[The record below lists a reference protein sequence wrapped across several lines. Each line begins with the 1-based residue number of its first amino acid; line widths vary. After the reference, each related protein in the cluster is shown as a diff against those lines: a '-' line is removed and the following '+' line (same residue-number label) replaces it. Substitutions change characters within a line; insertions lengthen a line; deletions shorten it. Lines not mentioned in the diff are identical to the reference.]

1 MNDAFEIATVSSL
14 HCVLEPHDWAFDR
27 QRGAEIDAHWAARR
41 AEIPAL
47 FDGPVLLAH
56 GVSRGNA
63 RENATESAT
72 ESATLGV
79 KFFAT
84 RFSRFLAW
92 RDFGFPDAS
101 VYNCF
106 SMPALRSADGAFLLG
121 EMGADHSAAGAIYFP
136 AGTPDPSDLRGG
148 LVDLE
153 ANLLRE
159 LEEETG
165 IAPQEVQLSPDWTIV
180 FAGPRVACMR
190 IAQSP
195 LAAAELE
202 ARVTARIAAQKK
214 PELAGVRMA
223 ARRADLAEPRML
235 GFIRRFLEP
244 LLPE

>member
-1 MNDAFEIATVSSL
+1 MSGPIEIATVFGL
-14 HCVLEPHDWAFDR
+14 HCVVEPHAWAFDSSR
-27 QRGAEIDAHWAARR
+27 SEEIDAHWAERRR
-41 AEIPAL
+41 ANPAL
-47 FDGPVLLAH
+47 YDGPVLLAH
-56 GVSRGNA
+56 HVSRG
-63 RENATESAT
+63 EGG
-72 ESATLGV
+72 TLGV
-79 KFFAT
+79 KFFPT

-92 RDFGFPDAS
+92 RDFGFPDAA

-121 EMGADHSAAGAIYFP
+121 EMGPDHSAAGAIYFP
-136 AGTPDPSDLRGG
+136 AGTPDPSDLRDG

-165 IAPQEVQLSPDWTIV
+165 VAPQDVRLAPQWTIV

-190 IAQSP
+190 IAQSS
-195 LAAAELE
+195 LSALELE
-202 ARVTARIAAQKK
+202 ARVTSYIASQKK

-235 GFIRRFLEP
+235 DVIRRFLEP

>member
-1 MNDAFEIATVSSL
+1 MSGEMEIEIAAASTL

-27 QRGAEIDAHWAARR
+27 LRGAEIDAHWAERR
-41 AEIPAL
+41 AAVPAL
-47 FDGPVLLAH
+47 YDGPVLLAH
-56 GVSRGNA
+56 SVSRGETA
-63 RENATESAT
+63 
-72 ESATLGV
+72 LGV
-79 KFFAT
+79 KFFET

-92 RDFGFPDAS
+92 RDFGFPDAG

-136 AGTPDPSDLRGG
+136 AGTPDPSDLRDGM
-148 LVDLE
+148 VDLE

-165 IAPQEVQLSPDWTIV
+165 IAPQEARLSPDWTIV
-180 FAGPRVACMR
+180 YAGPRVACMR

-195 LAAAELE
+195 LSAAELE
-202 ARVTARIAAQKK
+202 MRVNSYIASQKK
-214 PELAGVRMA
+214 PELAGVRMV
-223 ARRADLAEPRML
+223 ARRAELAEPRML

-244 LLPE
+244 LLPP

>member
-1 MNDAFEIATVSSL
+1 MSGEIEIASAAAL

-27 QRGAEIDAHWAARR
+27 LRGAEIDAHWATRR
-41 AEIPAL
+41 AAVPSL
-47 FDGPVLLAH
+47 YDGPVLLAH
-56 GVSRGNA
+56 GVSRG
-63 RENATESAT
+63 ENG
-72 ESATLGV
+72 TLGV
-79 KFFAT
+79 RFFTT

-92 RDFGFPDAS
+92 RDFGFPGGG
-101 VYNCF
+101 VHNCF
-106 SMPALRSADGAFLLG
+106 SMPALRSSDGAFLLG

-136 AGTPDPSDLRGG
+136 AGTPDPSDLRDGI
-148 LVDLE
+148 VDLE

-165 IAPQEVQLSPDWTIV
+165 IAAQEVRLSPGWTIV

-195 LAAAELE
+195 LSAAALE
-202 ARVTARIAAQKK
+202 ERVTAFIAAQNK

-235 GFIRRFLEP
+235 HFIRRFLEP
-244 LLPE
+244 LLPT

>member
-1 MNDAFEIATVSSL
+1 MSDAFEIATVAAL
-14 HCVLEPHDWAFDR
+14 HCVVEPHDWAFDR
-27 QRGAEIDAHWAARR
+27 LRGAEIDAHWAERR
-41 AEIPAL
+41 AAIPAL

-56 GVSRGNA
+56 GVSRGDG
-63 RENATESAT
+63 
-72 ESATLGV
+72 ATLGV
-79 KFFAT
+79 KFFQT

-92 RDFGFPDAS
+92 RDFGFPDTA
-101 VYNCF
+101 VHNCF
-106 SMPALRSADGAFLLG
+106 SMPALRSSDGAFLLG
-121 EMGADHSAAGAIYFP
+121 EMGAEHSAAGAIYFP
-136 AGTPDPSDLRGG
+136 AGTPDPSDLRDG

-165 IAPQEVQLSPDWTIV
+165 VTPQEVALAPDWTIV

-190 IAQSP
+190 IAQSL

-202 ARVTARIAAQKK
+202 ARVSARIASQNK

-223 ARRADLAEPRML
+223 ARRSDLAEPRML
-235 GFIRRFLEP
+235 DFIRRFLEP

>member
-1 MNDAFEIATVSSL
+1 MSGEVEFATVSAL

-27 QRGAEIDAHWAARR
+27 LRGAEIDAHWAARR
-41 AEIPAL
+41 AAIPAL
-47 FDGPVLLAH
+47 YDGPVMLAH
-56 GVSRGNA
+56 GVSRGDG
-63 RENATESAT
+63 
-72 ESATLGV
+72 ATLGV
-79 KFFAT
+79 KFFQT

-92 RDFGFPDAS
+92 RDFGFPDAA

-136 AGTPDPSDLRGG
+136 AGTPDPSDLRDG

-165 IAPQEVQLSPDWTIV
+165 VAPREVALAPDWTIV

-195 LAAAELE
+195 LSAAALE
-202 ARVTARIAAQKK
+202 ARVTAHIASQKK

-235 GFIRRFLEP
+235 DFIRRFLEP
-244 LLPE
+244 LLPA